1 MKKIIIIL
9 MLSLCFSGCSLINPL
24 KLNNKT
30 NPKKQTAISKSSEV
44 INYRDKEAGIDYQ
57 VKRTNY
63 NKDISKY
70 KIQEKIGSY
79 IAKRGLFFLIIIL
92 IINWFVPGFIGWF
105 IGFFLNASRNAL
117 KETVKAVQKYKDE
130 NKIESEIPA
139 VTKPQ
144 KTSVYTAEDE
154 DIPEAP
160 DELDTPTFLRK
171 QMD

>member
-130 NKIESEIPA
+130 NKK
-139 VTKPQ
+139 TKDGLVACLDKAQ
-144 KTSVYTAEDE
+144 DKKTKRYISKVKGKYQAF
-154 DIPEAP
+154 I
-160 DELDTPTFLRK
+160 
-171 QMD
+171 